1 MVTKITN
8 ESIVAA
14 LPEAAR
20 INSRIAELRSEIKDR
35 RSELEKLDRMSEE
48 LERVSCVRNGVAVS
62 VSEHYVSAV
71 CWEIHRRTMVY
82 EMANAPGVWK
92 IRASFNG
99 RDRVLPTSFSSK
111 EDAIDAA
118 CDWVSSNEKL

>member
-20 INSRIAELRSEIKDR
+20 INSRITELRSEINDR
-35 RSELEKLDRMSEE
+35 RSELEKLDRMSVE
-48 LERVSCVRNGVAVS
+48 LARVSCVRNGVAIS

-71 CWEIHRRTMVY
+71 CWEIRSAGAYTTTY
-82 EMANAPGVWK
+82 
-92 IRASFNG
+92 ASVAFNG
-99 RDRVLPTSFSSK
+99 FEPLKTYCV
-111 EDAIDAA
+111 
-118 CDWVSSNEKL
+118 